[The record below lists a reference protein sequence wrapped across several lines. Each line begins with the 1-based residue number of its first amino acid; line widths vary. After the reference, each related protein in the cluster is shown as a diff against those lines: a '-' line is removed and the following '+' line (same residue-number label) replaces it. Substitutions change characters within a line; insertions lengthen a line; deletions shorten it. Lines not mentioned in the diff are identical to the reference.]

1 MTKQTI
7 YKKDGTLKAR
17 EELAKALQAGADPN
31 EGGTSLHEA
40 VIGGRK
46 DALDLLLDFGAD
58 IDAVDGDGDTAL
70 IRACASTSINA
81 LQRVEL
87 IERLVERGASIDHMN
102 DRGETALFF
111 AARFADE
118 IPEALPVLLRLG
130 ADPNLENS
138 WSRLA
143 PIHWADSGE
152 AVLLLLQH
160 GADPNTVDHSG
171 MTAREQARLRG
182 PDIHEAF
189 LAWET
194 SQSKKALLEGLAL
207 PKMKAVPDSD
217 PTEEKDKPKFK
228 M

>member
-1 MTKQTI
+1 MATI
-7 YKKDGTLKAR
+7 YERDGTLKAQ

-31 EGGTSLHEA
+31 KGGTSLHEA

-70 IRACASTSINA
+70 IRACGSTSINA
-81 LQRVEL
+81 AQRVEL
-87 IERLVERGASIDHMN
+87 IERLIERGASIDHMN
-102 DRGETALFF
+102 DRGETALYF
-111 AARFADE
+111 AARFAGD

-130 ADPNLENS
+130 ADPNLKNP
-138 WSRLA
+138 WSELA

-152 AVLLLLQH
+152 AVLQLLEC
-160 GADPNTVDHSG
+160 GADANAVDRSG
-171 MTAREQARLRG
+171 KTAREQARERG
-182 PDIHEAF
+182 PDIHRAF

-194 SQSKKALLEGLAL
+194 SQSKKAILEGLGL
-207 PKMKAVPDSD
+207 PKMKPVPDSD
-217 PTEEKDKPKFK
+217 PTEEKEKQKFK